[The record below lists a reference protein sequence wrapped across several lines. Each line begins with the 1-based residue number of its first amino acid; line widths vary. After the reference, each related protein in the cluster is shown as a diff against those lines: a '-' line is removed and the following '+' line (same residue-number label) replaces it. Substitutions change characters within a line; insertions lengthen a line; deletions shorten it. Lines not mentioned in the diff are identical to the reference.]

1 MKGRSKA
8 KLRPGQDEAIGK
20 VDELVSI
27 LEKACQLAL
36 LRDGRGCAE
45 LQDALEVANGVRSD
59 LSSTDISESKWKRI
73 TWTLEFIL
81 KVATR
86 FCSFINC
93 EFPRGRIY
101 AHWVNHKKVA

>member
-1 MKGRSKA
+1 MQGKSEAR
-8 KLRPGQDEAIGK
+8 LRPGLDEAIRK
-20 VDELVSI
+20 ADELVSV
-27 LEKACQLAL
+27 LKQECQQAQLS
-36 LRDGRGCAE
+36 DSRGCAE
-45 LQDALEVANGVRSD
+45 LQSALEIAKGLRSD
-59 LSSTDISESKWKRI
+59 LSPIDISESKWKRI
-73 TWTLEFIL
+73 TWTLEYLL